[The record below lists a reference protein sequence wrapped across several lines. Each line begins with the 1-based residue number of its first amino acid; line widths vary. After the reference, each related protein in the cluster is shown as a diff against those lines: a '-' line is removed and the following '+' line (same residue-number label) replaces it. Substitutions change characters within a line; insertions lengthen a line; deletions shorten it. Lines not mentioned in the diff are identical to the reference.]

1 MASAL
6 PLLRDTPARMVPDG
20 IEMVLPAGTP
30 VRVTQALGGSFTVAS
45 ERGNLFRIAAEDA
58 DALGEAAVA
67 AAEEARQAAA
77 VEGDLEERV
86 WAQMRTVF
94 DPEIPVN
101 VVDLGL
107 VYSCELESAGQGGD
121 EGGSDDP
128 GTRVAVKMT
137 LTAPGCGMGPVIADD
152 VKQKIEAL
160 PGISGADVEIVF
172 DPPWDRHMISD
183 AAKLEL
189 GLL

>member
-1 MASAL
+1 MTHPTL

-20 IEMVLPAGTP
+20 IEMMLPAGTP

-58 DALGEAAVA
+58 DALGDAAVA
-67 AAEEARQAAA
+67 AAEEAQRAAA

-107 VYSCELESAGQGGD
+107 VYSCELASAG
-121 EGGSDDP
+121 EGS
-128 GTRVAVKMT
+128 RVAVKMT

-160 PGISGADVEIVF
+160 PGVAGADIEIVF
-172 DPPWDRHMISD
+172 DPPWDRNMISD

>member
-1 MASAL
+1 MIPEGL
-6 PLLRDTPARMVPDG
+6 
-20 IEMVLPAGTP
+20 EMVLPAGTLL
-30 VRVTQALGGSFTVAS
+30 RITQALGGSFTVAS
-45 ERGNLFRIAAEDA
+45 ERGNLFRIDPADA
-58 DALGEAAVA
+58 DALGDDAAEAARTAVA
-67 AAEEARQAAA
+67 AAA
-77 VEGDLEERV
+77 VDGALEERL
-86 WAQMRTVF
+86 WAAMRTVF

-107 VYSCELESAGQGGD
+107 VYSCAVD
-121 EGGSDDP
+121 EGPEGAEV
-128 GTRVAVKMT
+128 TVKMT

-152 VKQKIEAL
+152 VRQKVEAVC
-160 PGISGADVEIVF
+160 GVASAHIEIVW

>member
-1 MASAL
+1 MSQSAL

-20 IEMVLPAGTP
+20 IEMMLPAGTP

-107 VYSCELESAGQGGD
+107 VYSCELEGGG
-121 EGGSDDP
+121 EGE

-160 PGISGADVEIVF
+160 PGIEGAEIEIVF
-172 DPPWDRHMISD
+172 DPPWDRNMISD

>member
-1 MASAL
+1 MSSTL

-20 IEMVLPAGTP
+20 IEMVLPAGTE

-45 ERGNLFRIAAEDA
+45 RRGNLFRIAAEDA
-58 DALGEAAVA
+58 DALGEEAVA
-67 AAEEARQAAA
+67 AAAEAQREAA

-107 VYSCELESAGQGGD
+107 VYSCAVEPGD
-121 EGGSDDP
+121 DGA
-128 GTRVAVKMT
+128 RVAVKMT

-152 VKQKIEAL
+152 VKEKIEAL
-160 PGISGADVEIVF
+160 PGIAGAEVEIVF
-172 DPPWDRHMISD
+172 DPPWNRNMISD

>member
-1 MASAL
+1 
-6 PLLRDTPARMVPDG
+6 VDG
-20 IEMVLPAGTP
+20 A
-30 VRVTQALGGSFTVAS
+30 
-45 ERGNLFRIAAEDA
+45 
-58 DALGEAAVA
+58 
-67 AAEEARQAAA
+67 
-77 VEGDLEERV
+77 LEERL
-86 WAQMRTVF
+86 WAAMRTVF

-107 VYSCELESAGQGGD
+107 VYSCAVD
-121 EGGSDDP
+121 EGPEGAEV
-128 GTRVAVKMT
+128 TVKMT

-152 VKQKIEAL
+152 VRQKVEAVC
-160 PGISGADVEIVF
+160 GVASAHIEIVW